1 MKQVMQLDAGGY
13 FIGITDADESP
24 LEAGVY
30 LIPAGAV
37 EADLPDVPEGH
48 LAKWDGAWLFEA
60 IPEPVV
66 PEPSPA
72 YATAAKASAAMV
84 AWIDRLTGAVTDLY
98 PAAIQG
104 GWVEE
109 EAMAEA
115 YLAGFEDAAQRAT
128 LQADADAKG
137 RSMADHAARILE
149 NAHAFRTIA
158 KQARTLWL
166 ATDAALAAATDP
178 DQYAVILASAA
189 AQGATLAATYGLAV
203 PPP

>member
-1 MKQVMQLDAGGY
+1 MQIYSVRRLSDGVEINRISAS
-13 FIGITDADESP
+13 ADHVSRFLAENP
-24 LEAGVY
+24 ELLA
-30 LIPAGAV
+30 
-37 EADLPDVPEGH
+37 VPE
-48 LAKWDGAWLFEA
+48 
-60 IPEPVV
+60 VV
-66 PEPSPA
+66 PLF
-72 YATAAKASAAMV
+72 YATAAEASAAMV
-84 AWIDRLTGAVTDLY
+84 LWIDRLTGAVLDLY

-149 NAHAFRTIA
+149 NAHLFRTIA

-178 DQYAVILASAA
+178 DQYAAILASAA

>member
-1 MKQVMQLDAGGY
+1 MEYRRPTFAASGVINCEIEHAKHGWIPFTASPDDPEAHGRDIYEAIMAAGGVAP
-13 FIGITDADESP
+13 FVA
-24 LEAGVY
+24 
-30 LIPAGAV
+30 
-37 EADLPDVPEGH
+37 PDPVPR
-48 LAKWDGAWLFEA
+48 
-60 IPEPVV
+60 
-66 PEPSPA
+66 
-72 YATAAKASAAMV
+72 YATAAEASAAMV
-84 AWIDRLTGAVTDLY
+84 VWIDRLTGAVLDLY

-115 YLAGFEDAAQRAT
+115 YSAGFEDVAQRAT

-149 NAHAFRTIA
+149 NAHAFRTIS
-158 KQARTLWL
+158 KQARHLWL

-178 DQYAVILASAA
+178 FEYEAILAGASAA
-189 AQGATLAATYGLAV
+189 GATLAATYGLAV

>member
-1 MKQVMQLDAGGY
+1 MTNVKYAKIAGGVVGNL
-13 FIGITDADESP
+13 IVVDAEN
-24 LEAGVY
+24 
-30 LIPAGAV
+30 
-37 EADLPDVPEGH
+37 LPDWLGADFV
-48 LAKWDGAWLFEA
+48 LAPDVVQIGFELLDDGTFL
-60 IPEPVV
+60 PPVA
-66 PEPSPA
+66 PPR
-72 YATAAKASAAMV
+72 YATAAEASAAMV
-84 AWIDRLTGAVTDLY
+84 VWIDRLTGGVLDLY

-149 NAHAFRTIA
+149 NAHAFRTIS
-158 KQARTLWL
+158 KQARHLWL

-178 DQYAVILASAA
+178 DQYAAILASAS

>member
-1 MKQVMQLDAGGY
+1 MNKVKFGQIVGGAIDNIIVVDGDNVPDWLGADFVLVPDDAAAG
-13 FIGITDADESP
+13 FSQNADGTFSP
-24 LEAGVY
+24 
-30 LIPAGAV
+30 
-37 EADLPDVPEGH
+37 
-48 LAKWDGAWLFEA
+48 
-60 IPEPVV
+60 PVA
-66 PEPSPA
+66 PPR
-72 YATAAKASAAMV
+72 YATAAEASAAMV
-84 AWIDRLTGAVTDLY
+84 AWIDRLTGGVQDLY

-115 YLAGFEDAAQRAT
+115 YLAGFEDDAQRAT

-158 KQARTLWL
+158 KQARHLWL

-178 DQYAVILASAA
+178 DQYAAILASAS